1 MKRVAGGDGY
11 GVCFPG
17 GGGSISLGS
26 TLRKMPVNLRAAL
39 QERFGFDDFHPG
51 QEDVVSRVL
60 AGQDTLAILATG
72 AGKSLTYQLPALLLD
87 GTTVVVSPL
96 IALMKDQLDM
106 LRERGITDVVALNST
121 LSEDQELRARERIAS
136 GTVRIVYTT
145 PEKLEDEAFLRLLK
159 SIAVPLFVVNEAH
172 CISQW
177 GHDFR
182 PAYLALGG
190 VITAL
195 GHPTVLAL
203 TATATPSVREDILY
217 QLGLEAVKPIVRGF
231 DRPNLIYEARKA
243 DKEADKL
250 RILSALFT
258 GDDALAGTGIIYT
271 ATIKNALDV
280 QHYLRTELGIPAAV
294 YHSKLHKEDR
304 TSVHNL
310 FMDEAIRA
318 VVATNAFG
326 LGIDKPN
333 IRFVLH
339 YDLPGSLEAYTQ
351 EAGRAGRDGLDSRCI
366 LIYRMS
372 DTRVQNYFL
381 TGKYPDVEEVQ
392 RVFGTIE
399 VFGNQPGGVSMVDL
413 RKILQLPLTKLK
425 VILALLKK
433 SGYIEHAGKSAYG
446 LTEAVRKHRDLILNL
461 ANYDTKKSY
470 DQSKLAMMLQYAE
483 TVSCRRR
490 FILNYFG
497 EDFARTNCGA
507 CDNCIAALARG
518 TDERAATGGFRIA
531 DVVSHAKFG
540 MGTVE
545 RAERDLVTVLFPSV
559 GYKTLLASAVRHA
572 EAQIA

>member
-1 MKRVAGGDGY
+1 
-11 GVCFPG
+11 
-17 GGGSISLGS
+17 
-26 TLRKMPVNLRAAL
+26 MPPELHAAL
-39 QERFGFDDFHPG
+39 REKFGFTAFYPG
-51 QEDVVSRVL
+51 QEEVVSRVL
-60 AGQDTLAILATG
+60 QGQDTLAILATG

-121 LSEDQELRARERIAS
+121 LSEDQEARARERIRS
-136 GTVRIVYTT
+136 GGVRIVYTT
-145 PEKLEDEAFLRLLK
+145 PEKLEDETFLNLLR
-159 SIAVPLFVVNEAH
+159 SIRVPLFVVDEAH

-190 VITAL
+190 VIAKL

-203 TATATPSVREDILY
+203 TATATPSVREDILH
-217 QLGLEAVKPIVRGF
+217 QLGIELVKPIVRGF

-243 DKEADKL
+243 DKEVDKL
-250 RILSALFT
+250 KTLTALFT
-258 GDDALAGTGIIYT
+258 GDDALEGTGIIYT
-271 ATIKNALDV
+271 ATIKNALEV
-280 QHYLRTELGIPAAV
+280 QRYLGVELGIPAAV

-310 FMDEAIRA
+310 FMNETIRA

-333 IRFVLH
+333 IRFVVH

-351 EAGRAGRDGLDSRCI
+351 EAGRAGRDGLPSRCI

-399 VFGNQPGGVSMVDL
+399 VFCDQAGGVSMIDL

-425 VILALLKK
+425 VIIALLKK
-433 SGYIEHAGKSAYG
+433 SGYIEHVGKSAYG
-446 LTEAVRKHRDLILNL
+446 LTEAVRKHRELILNL
-461 ANYDTKKSY
+461 ANYETKKSY

-483 TVSCRRR
+483 TISCRRR

-497 EDFARTNCGA
+497 EDFDKINCGA
-507 CDNCIAALARG
+507 CDNCLRALRSG
-518 TDERAATGGFRIA
+518 IDERATTGGFKIA
-531 DVVSHAKFG
+531 DVVWHSKFG
-540 MGTVE
+540 TGTVE

-559 GYKTLLASAVRHA
+559 GYKTLLASAVHRA

>member
-1 MKRVAGGDGY
+1 
-11 GVCFPG
+11 
-17 GGGSISLGS
+17 
-26 TLRKMPVNLRAAL
+26 
-39 QERFGFDDFHPG
+39 
-51 QEDVVSRVL
+51 
-60 AGQDTLAILATG
+60 
-72 AGKSLTYQLPALLLD
+72 
-87 GTTVVVSPL
+87 
-96 IALMKDQLDM
+96 M

-136 GTVRIVYTT
+136 GTLRIVYTT

-159 SIAVPLFVVNEAH
+159 SIAVPLFVVDEAH

-190 VITAL
+190 VIAAL

-203 TATATPSVREDILY
+203 TATATPSVREDILC
-217 QLGLEAVKPIVRGF
+217 QLGLDQVKPIVRGF

-258 GDDALAGTGIIYT
+258 GDDALEGTGIIYT

-280 QHYLRTELGIPAAV
+280 QRYLRTELGIPAAV

-497 EDFARTNCGA
+497 EDFDRTNCGA

-531 DVVSHAKFG
+531 DVVSHTKFG